1 MIQNEFMFLKCRIS
15 MIFLLLFI
23 YIFLPL
29 RYKKSFTISILI
41 LSFILSGLIEYF
53 QFIIFDSD
61 NYSLIATFSCI
72 IVVQGTNLL
81 LSYYRDFRALFTGI
95 TAVAYVLVGNV
106 VSLIFWVYNH
116 NYFYACLIQSI
127 IHIVLITL
135 ATVFLKKRYHFELE
149 NHKKG
154 WSSLCL
160 IPSLF
165 YTIVYSLVVWPGD
178 IKRTPKNSL
187 AIIISLF
194 ITVVSYIILGR
205 LFYQQRKNDI
215 LERNNEF
222 LETYSINLR
231 REIELTRAAEEKYA
245 ILRHDIRHTNNLII
259 SYLKNNQIE
268 QIYKLLNEVNNTL
281 DETKAKI
288 YCENIVLNSIISSS
302 VLKAKE
308 NQIDFNITVDV
319 PKSLDRINE
328 FELATVLSNLLE
340 NAINATIKLPID
352 ESKIWL
358 KLYPIKNQLLLDIS
372 NTFDG
377 NCKISPITGLP
388 ISKNGEGHG
397 YGLRSVKAYAK
408 KWDAIFEYSIEANTI
423 FHLKIL
429 TVM

>member
-1 MIQNEFMFLKCRIS
+1 MTQYEFMFIKCRIS
-15 MIFLLLFI
+15 MVFLLLFI

-29 RYKKSFTISILI
+29 RYKKSTTVIILV
-41 LSFILSGLIEYF
+41 LSFILSGLIEYL
-53 QFIIFDSD
+53 QFIIFNND
-61 NYSLIATFSCI
+61 NYSLLATFLNI

-81 LSYYRDFRALFTGI
+81 LSNYRDFRALFTGI

-106 VSLIFWVYNH
+106 VSLIIWGYNH
-116 NYFYACLIQSI
+116 NYFYACIIQSAF
-127 IHIVLITL
+127 HILLITL
-135 ATVFLKKRYHFELE
+135 ATIFLKKRYHFELE
-149 NHKKG
+149 NRKKG
-154 WSSLCL
+154 WGSLCL
-160 IPSLF
+160 LPSLF

-178 IKRTPKNSL
+178 IKNTPKNSL
-187 AIIISLF
+187 AIIFSLF

-222 LETYSINLR
+222 LETYASSLR

-259 SYLKNNQIE
+259 SYLKTNQIK
-268 QIYKLLNEVNNTL
+268 QIYELLNEVNHTL
-281 DETKAKI
+281 DQTKPKI

-302 VLKAKE
+302 ILKAEE
-308 NQIDFNITVDV
+308 NQINFNITVDV
-319 PKSLDRINE
+319 PKNLDRINE

-340 NAINATIKLPID
+340 NAINATIKLPVH

-388 ISKNGEGHG
+388 VSKNGEGHG

-408 KWDAIFEYSIEANTI
+408 KWDAVFEYSIEANTI